1 MAKRLNKYG
10 KMYDLPKPVM
20 RKIRKI
26 SKTYNLNLTST
37 LYLIEASAKK
47 YYDQMSKMSDKIEKE
62 LENDK

>member
-26 SKTYNLNLTST
+26 SKTYNLTLTDT

-47 YYDQMSKMSDKIEKE
+47 YYNQMREMTNKLEKE
-62 LENDK
+62 LKDDK

>member
-10 KMYDLPKPVM
+10 KMYDLPKPLM

-26 SKTYNLNLTST
+26 SKTYNLNLTAT

-47 YYDQMSKMSDKIEKE
+47 YYNQMSEMTNKLEKE
-62 LENDK
+62 LKDDK